1 MTETAE
7 VKNFLNFKEIEGN
20 FMKNGGKHQEPKTT
34 RKRHKYQ
41 NWKLFQIE
49 NKK

>member
-7 VKNFLNFKEIEGN
+7 VKNFLNFKEIEGT
-20 FMKNGGKHQEPKTT
+20 GEKHSEQKTL

-41 NWKLFQIE
+41 NWKFF
-49 NKK
+49 